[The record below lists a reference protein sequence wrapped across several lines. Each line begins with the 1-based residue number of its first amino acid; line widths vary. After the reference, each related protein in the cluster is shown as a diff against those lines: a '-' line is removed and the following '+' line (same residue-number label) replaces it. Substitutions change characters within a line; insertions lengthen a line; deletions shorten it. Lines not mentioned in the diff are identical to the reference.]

1 MDWLYAAPLV
11 AACLHITEEFFFPG
25 GFADWDRRYRPEF
38 ARSITSRLH
47 IIVNVLLLVICYDV
61 FATRHMPIGPLLWLS
76 VAAIVFTN
84 ALWHLRGAWRTRSYS
99 PGMATGTVL
108 YIPMTIYGYAHFL
121 RARAA
126 SPQTALLAFAIGSSY
141 LLIGP
146 LMHRIR
152 TRSSAHPKR

>member
-38 ARSITSRLH
+38 AGSITPRLH
-47 IIVNVLLLVICYDV
+47 IIVNVLLLIICYDV
-61 FATRHMPIGPLLWLS
+61 LATRHRPIGPLLWMT

-84 ALWHLRGAWRTRSYS
+84 ALWHLRGAWKTHGYS
-99 PGMATGTVL
+99 PGMATGTLL

-121 RARAA
+121 RTRAA

-152 TRSSAHPKR
+152 TRRSAAKT